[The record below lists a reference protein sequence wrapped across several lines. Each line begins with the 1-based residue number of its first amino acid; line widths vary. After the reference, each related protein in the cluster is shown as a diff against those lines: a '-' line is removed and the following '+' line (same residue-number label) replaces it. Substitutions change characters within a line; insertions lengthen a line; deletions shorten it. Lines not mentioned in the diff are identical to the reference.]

1 MFDILGA
8 SITIAASIVG
18 VGIVIWDGF
27 RRQRDSLEK
36 TYGAMNIMNKYLEN
50 TSKAGVY
57 EKIAI
62 LHGYTNGKILKLL
75 QIKFVSYRSVMA
87 YKIRHRRQ

>member
-8 SITIAASIVG
+8 SITIGTATIAIGVG
-18 VGIVIWDGF
+18 VVVWDGF
-27 RRQRDSLEK
+27 RRQRQSLEK

-57 EKIAI
+57 EKIAM
-62 LHGYTNGKILKLL
+62 LHGYTKN
-75 QIKFVSYRSVMA
+75 VSEIVTVYR
-87 YKIRHRRQ
+87 